1 MSAPEAPAG
10 NVFRSRRRRAENGF
24 TLIELM
30 VALAV
35 FSLAA
40 LALLRLEGATLSST
54 AMLQTRLLGQI
65 VARNIAVEALS
76 DPDPPA
82 MGLTDGEERNAGRVW
97 RWTRRASA
105 APGPRLQRIDVAV
118 ADDRGAPA
126 GTITVFRPLT

>member
-1 MSAPEAPAG
+1 MSRPDRPGEA
-10 NVFRSRRRRAENGF
+10 GF

-54 AMLQTRLLGQI
+54 ARLQDRLIGQI
-65 VARNIAVEALS
+65 VARNVAVEALT

-82 MGLTDGEERNAGRVW
+82 IGLATGEEINGGRTW
-97 RWTRRASA
+97 QWTRRAST

-118 ADDRGAPA
+118 ADDKGVSA
-126 GTITVFRPLT
+126 GTLTVFRPLL

>member
-1 MSAPEAPAG
+1 MSYPDRPA
-10 NVFRSRRRRAENGF
+10 EHGF

-54 AMLQTRLLGQI
+54 ARLQDRLIGQI
-65 VARNIAVEALS
+65 VARNVAVEALT

-82 MGLTDGEERNAGRVW
+82 MGTATGAESNGGRTW
-97 RWTRRASA
+97 AWTRRAST
-105 APGPRLQRIDVAV
+105 APGPRLQRIDIAV
-118 ADDRGAPA
+118 ADDKGVSA
-126 GTITVFRPLT
+126 GTLTVFRPLT